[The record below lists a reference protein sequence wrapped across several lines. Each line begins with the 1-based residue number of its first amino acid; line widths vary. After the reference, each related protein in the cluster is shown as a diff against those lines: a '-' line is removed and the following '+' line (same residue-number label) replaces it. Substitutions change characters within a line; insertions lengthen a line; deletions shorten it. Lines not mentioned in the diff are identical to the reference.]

1 MTCLNC
7 QFKHECLKTSGY
19 QRPLPFLV
27 DSGQVNE
34 INTLS
39 IYTFRLPW
47 LLSGKELPEMQETQ
61 EMQVQSLGGED
72 ILEKEMAVH
81 SVFLPGNSH
90 GQRSLADCSP
100 WGPKESDTTKH
111 RACRWMLTR
120 LTVVNV
126 SQYIQIPS
134 HYVILMKLIQFYLPS
149 MPESC

>member
-1 MTCLNC
+1 M
-7 QFKHECLKTSGY
+7 
-19 QRPLPFLV
+19 

-72 ILEKEMAVH
+72 ILEKEMAIH

-90 GQRSLADCSP
+90 GQRSLADRGP
-100 WGPKESDTTKH
+100 WGHKSWTQLSD
-111 RACRWMLTR
+111 
-120 LTVVNV
+120 
-126 SQYIQIPS
+126 
-134 HYVILMKLIQFYLPS
+134 
-149 MPESC
+149 

>member
-1 MTCLNC
+1 MIDKPNVVRELGSPVRLTWMWHRSPQRRVPRGNQNKQKRKVNIYRRVTCLNC

-34 INTLS
+34 INTLY

-72 ILEKEMAVH
+72 ILEKEMAIH
-81 SVFLPGNSH
+81 SVFLPGKSH
-90 GQRSLADCSP
+90 GQRSLV
-100 WGPKESDTTKH
+100 G
-111 RACRWMLTR
+111 
-120 LTVVNV
+120 
-126 SQYIQIPS
+126 YIP
-134 HYVILMKLIQFYLPS
+134 
-149 MPESC
+149 

>member
-1 MTCLNC
+1 MPCLNC

-72 ILEKEMAVH
+72 PTEEVIATHSSILA
-81 SVFLPGNSH
+81 
-90 GQRSLADCSP
+90 
-100 WGPKESDTTKH
+100 
-111 RACRWMLTR
+111 
-120 LTVVNV
+120 
-126 SQYIQIPS
+126 
-134 HYVILMKLIQFYLPS
+134 
-149 MPESC
+149 